1 MHKLGQP
8 SLPFLF
14 INFTKRWRSRVIPKI
29 ILYMSITKI
38 AAAVA
43 GITLAALASTASA
56 QTTSCY
62 TFTLNHKLG
71 NVGGEVMWIQKF
83 LNMTPATQVAAS
95 GAGSA
100 GLETT
105 RFGALTRSAVM
116 KFQAAN
122 GVSPVS
128 GYWGPLTRA
137 KANALE
143 AARCANNNNSNNN
156 TTPATGD
163 AVLAAAPQPGNSL
176 APAGAARVP
185 FTKFTVTAGATPVT
199 LNSVTVERGGLAADA
214 AFANVILLDDMGNQL
229 GTEKVLNSNHQATI
243 GAPVVIP
250 AGSTKTFTVAANMAT
265 STISS
270 AGQVAVF
277 SVVSA
282 NASGTVGGSLPITGA
297 QHTINASL
305 ALGQATVDRGPLDPI
320 SAVTKEI
327 GTVGYT
333 FASYKIT
340 AGSAEKVRVWGI
352 RVNQAGS
359 VAGTDLA
366 NLKMVVDGTEY
377 APTWSA
383 DGKYAQFNFPGG
395 IVIDKGLV
403 KEFSVK
409 GDVVG
414 GSGRTISMDIYRLT
428 DIQVTGET
436 YGYGITPTATGSFSS
451 TANPAYNAADVTVNA
466 GTFNSVQKSALAPAA
481 NVGKQKANEILGAFT
496 VDLKGEKVQ
505 VQSLK
510 MDLTVGAGST
520 SRQIT
525 NVTLVDQNGAV
536 LAGPSDST
544 VLTVSGGNNANALTF
559 SAVTFPAG
567 ATTVYV
573 KGQLDSNWA
582 QDDTV
587 TVITTPST
595 QWTGVTGETSGN
607 NISLASLSA
616 PISANTMTIKAAA
629 LTVNTLTTPS
639 AQTVV
644 KGSGK
649 HHFAT
654 ISLDGSNSG
663 EDVRVSNITLTDT
676 VGSGAAVTNID
687 NVELFADLTSANN
700 TDVRMGKFETRVK
713 SAEQFTAATLGMA
726 LDTHINV
733 AKNSQ
738 VEVGVFADVSS
749 AEVAN
754 GTHRIHASAT
764 AAVGLTSGAT
774 VTPTIG
780 VATGQVMTVA
790 NTGTLAI
797 SLAPSSPATKQVVG
811 NVAGVDLAVLKLRA
825 ENEDVDLQQLKLSI
839 PSAPIAASLAGNK
852 IMVYDGAT
860 KIGEATFS
868 GTTATVYFTPNFR
881 SPKGADKNITL
892 KADLAAIGTNQ
903 PGAAGAVVKVDFDA
917 DVIASATTKGVG
929 ASSGTS
935 VVVGTDATA
944 PSADTNSNGVITFKS
959 IPTVARIALP
969 ASNNLV
975 NGTQD
980 LFRFS
985 VKADAAGDVS
995 VYKVSVNSTATNG
1008 GGVALTYDAGTAK
1021 VVAYTDAGFSSPISG
1036 SFTSGVV
1043 LTGGSIS
1050 SGVDADLVFSAPV
1063 TIPAGSTYYFKV
1075 VSNVSGVD
1083 AAGDSIST
1091 KLLGDAAL
1099 AGGTLTATTTNNF
1112 AATAT
1117 EVDGDA
1123 NDDFIWS
1130 GNSAGSSATSADDW
1144 YNGYSVAGLPASDSD
1159 ASTNTRAN

>member
-8 SLPFLF
+8 SLPNRVYQFY
-14 INFTKRWRSRVIPKI
+14 KRVTRKRYSKI

-62 TFTLNHKLG
+62 SFTLNHKLG
-71 NVGGEVMWIQKF
+71 NVGGEVMMVQKF
-83 LNMTPATQVAAS
+83 LNMSAATQVAAT

-105 RFGALTRSAVM
+105 RFGGLTKAAVM

-163 AVLAAAPQPGNSL
+163 ATLAAAPQPGNSL

-185 FTKFTVTAGATPVT
+185 FTKFTVTAGSTAVT
-199 LNSVTVERGGLAADA
+199 LNSVTVERGGLASDT

-243 GAPVVIP
+243 GTPVVIP

-265 STISS
+265 STTTS

-359 VAGTDLA
+359 VAGSDLA

-451 TANPAYNAADVTVNA
+451 SANPAYNAGDVTVNA

-481 NVGKQKANEILGAFT
+481 NVGKQKANEIIGAFT

-505 VQSLK
+505 IQALK
-510 MDLTVGAGST
+510 MDLTVDAGST

-544 VLTVSGGNNANALTF
+544 VLAVSGGNNANALTF

-616 PISANTMTIKAAA
+616 PISANTQTVKAAA
-629 LTVNTLTTPS
+629 LAVNTLTTPS

-644 KGSGK
+644 KGSAK

-654 ISLDGSNSG
+654 VSLDGSNSG

-676 VGSGAAVTNID
+676 VGGGGAVTNID
-687 NVELFADLTSANN
+687 NVELWADLTSANN
-700 TDVRMGKFETRVK
+700 ADVRMGKFETRVK
-713 SAEQFTAATLGMA
+713 SAEQFTAGTLGMA
-726 LDTHINV
+726 LDTHVNV

-749 AEVAN
+749 AEAASA
-754 GTHRIHASAT
+754 THQIKATAT
-764 AAVGLTSGAT
+764 AAVGLVSGAT

-780 VATGQVMTVA
+780 GATGQVMTVA

-797 SLAPSSPATKQVVG
+797 SLAPSSPAAKQVVG

-825 ENEDVDLQQLKLSI
+825 ENEDVDLQQLKLALTSGT
-839 PSAPIAASLAGNK
+839 AASLAGNK

-860 KIGEATFS
+860 KVGEATFS

-881 SPKGADKNITL
+881 APKGADKNITL

-903 PGAAGAVVKVDFDA
+903 AGVAGASVKVDFDGDTA
-917 DVIASATTKGVG
+917 VTASTKGVG
-929 ASSGTS
+929 ASSGTT
-935 VVVGTDATA
+935 VVVSTDVA
-944 PSADTNSNGVITFKS
+944 PLSPDTTSNGVITFKS

-975 NGTQD
+975 NGTTD

-995 VYKVSVNSTATNG
+995 LYKVSVTSTGT
-1008 GGVALTYDAGTAK
+1008 GVTYTAATAK
-1021 VVAYTDAGFSSPISG
+1021 VIAYTDAAFSTPISG
-1036 SFTSGVV
+1036 SFTSGEV
-1043 LTGGSIS
+1043 LTGGSIT
-1050 SGVDADLVFSAPV
+1050 SGTPFDGVFSAVV
-1063 TIPAGSTYYFKV
+1063 TIPAGQTYYFKV
-1075 VSNVSGVD
+1075 VSDIAGVD
-1083 AAGDSIST
+1083 ATGDSVST
-1091 KLLGDAAL
+1091 KLLGDAAPVF
-1099 AGGTLTATTTNNF
+1099 ANVEP
-1112 AATAT
+1112 AAT
-1117 EVDGDA
+1117 VDGDA

-1130 GNSAGSSATSADDW
+1130 GNSTGTPVAATDDW
-1144 YNGYSVAGLPASDSD
+1144 YNGYSVVGLPASDTD